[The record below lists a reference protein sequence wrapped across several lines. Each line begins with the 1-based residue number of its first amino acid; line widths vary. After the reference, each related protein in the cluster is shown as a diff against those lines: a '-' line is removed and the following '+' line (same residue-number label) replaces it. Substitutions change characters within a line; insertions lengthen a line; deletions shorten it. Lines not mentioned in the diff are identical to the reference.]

1 MLRSDLGAGSREELE
16 REMEIVDDSR
26 VTTTDGGNSQS
37 SPYLDQAA
45 IDAALIYVTDN
56 WPHQQMTPAQQDA
69 WLDILC
75 QLKPGE
81 LKPAL
86 RRLAGRFRPDA
97 YVVLE
102 AVLASRPAAR
112 HPDFAPKAEYQR
124 TDTCSQAAER
134 VFSTWAHL
142 MPSRRNQVSA

>member
-1 MLRSDLGAGSREELE
+1 MD
-16 REMEIVDDSR
+16 MEIVDESR
-26 VTTTDGGNSQS
+26 VTTTGGDVDQS
-37 SPYLDQAA
+37 SSFLDQAA
-45 IDAALIYVTDN
+45 IDAALVYVTDN

-75 QLKPGE
+75 QLHPGE

-102 AVLASRPAAR
+102 AVLAARPSPK
-112 HPDFAPKAEYQR
+112 HPDYSKPEEYAR
-124 TDTCSQAAER
+124 TDTCAQAAER
-134 VFSTWAHL
+134 VFSQFASI
-142 MPSRRNQVSA
+142 MPSRRNTVPTSPDPQ